1 MKIDQ
6 IKISN
11 FRSYKGLVKI
21 DFDNSSEN
29 RNITLISGKNGF
41 GKTSFLTSLIWGFYG
56 KLMSKVEDKYK
67 HEIKNSGGYEKY
79 LNNQFNRNQNKENH
93 LRVEIII
100 SEILIPSIPCNN
112 ITIKRA
118 YNIETSK
125 ENLEILIDGKV
136 NELTKKVGFE
146 TFINDFIL
154 PREIAKFFFFDSEKI
169 VSLAEAKTRDELK
182 SLSKAYSEVLGLK
195 KYDDLKL
202 GLKSLISSL
211 KRKGVDES
219 INFELEK
226 LYNDKVALDKEID
239 FNDETLKETNM
250 SIEDLR
256 IKSDNLQEKLIR
268 EGSTISLDEFKYL
281 KEESELI
288 LNKLKEN
295 RRKLNQHLEFMPF
308 LISND
313 LFKNLVDQIMIIF
326 TVPEIGS
333 PN

>member
-11 FRSYKGLVKI
+11 FRSYKGEVKI
-21 DFDNSSEN
+21 DFKSCSDK

-67 HEIKNSGGYEKY
+67 HEIKNYGGYEKFV
-79 LNNQFNRNQNKENH
+79 NNQFNRNQNKEEP
-93 LRVEIII
+93 LAVEITL
-100 SEILIPSIPCNN
+100 SEILIPSIPCKSLK
-112 ITIKRA
+112 IKRA
-118 YNIETSK
+118 FNIQNSK

-146 TFINDFIL
+146 TFINDFVL

-169 VSLAEAKTRDELK
+169 VSLAEAKTREELK

-211 KRKGVDES
+211 KMKGVDES
-219 INFELEK
+219 INVELNKIYLEK
-226 LYNDKVALDKEID
+226 ESLDKEIE
-239 FNDETLKETNM
+239 FNVETLNETNIR
-250 SIEDLR
+250 IEDQR

-268 EGSTISLDEFKYL
+268 EGSIISLEDFKKL
-281 KEESELI
+281 KAEKSFI
-288 LNKLKEN
+288 LNELKEN
-295 RRKLNQHLEFMPF
+295 RKKLNQHLEFMPF
-308 LISND
+308 LIAND
-313 LFKNLVDQIMIIF
+313 LFKELVIKNGMN
-326 TVPEIGS
+326 S
-333 PN
+333 RC